1 MQEIKVGIS
10 DYKISEAPNKLMTLG
25 LGSCIAIAIYDEK
38 QQIGGLSHIMLPDS
52 QLFKGRPEIKKE
64 KFADLAVPL
73 MVSEIKAQCPRARL
87 VAKIAGGASMF
98 NFTDSTK
105 TRNIG
110 ERNVEA
116 VEAILTELKIPI
128 LASHTGGSMGRSFF
142 VDLNSLAVTVKMVNR
157 EMINL

>member
-25 LGSCIAIAIYDEK
+25 LGSCIAIAIYDER

-73 MVSEIKAQCPRARL
+73 MVSEIKAKCPRARL
-87 VAKIAGGASMF
+87 VAKFAGGASMF
-98 NFTDSTK
+98 NFENN
-105 TRNIG
+105 RNIG

-116 VEAILTELKIPI
+116 VEAILNELNIPI
-128 LASHTGGSMGRSFF
+128 LASHTGGNMGRSFF
-142 VDLNSLAVTVKMVNR
+142 VDLSSLAVTVKMVNR
-157 EMINL
+157 EIIDL

>member
-25 LGSCIAIAIYDEK
+25 LGSCIAIAVYDER

-52 QLFKGRPEIKKE
+52 QLFIGRPEIKKE
-64 KFADLAVPL
+64 KFADLALPL
-73 MVSEIKAQCPRARL
+73 MVSELKAKCPRARL

-98 NFTDSTK
+98 NFTDTK
-105 TRNIG
+105 NRHIG

-116 VEAILTELKIPI
+116 VEAILSELKIPI
-128 LASHTGGSMGRSFF
+128 LASHTGGNMGRSFF
-142 VDLNSLAVTVKMVNR
+142 MDLTSLAVTVKMVNR
-157 EMINL
+157 EMIDL